1 MVEGALNRENDAG
14 IMLGQ
19 WWDHRAKMT
28 TPAGATGRGAPDCT
42 GSSRLG
48 TRRTGTRLT
57 HPLLHLT
64 FTLPASS
71 GQTSACQRPA
81 WKADNVAE
89 NARPVAIPRR
99 KTAAHPLLPTEK
111 PRNRSLSASPET
123 LLVRVMPAV
132 PGCFCPFMS
141 CTPLALLGPLV
152 FRLVLIGYGAS
163 LAANADTA
171 DAMLPAVTDPAPRM
185 RHTSSS
191 QAEAHHAAD
200 LRAAEGQAAAP
211 LARTSPPRPG
221 TAASDTTAIDENGV
235 LAEALATML
244 LTDIDQFRDS
254 TGSHTH
260 SAAEHFPAEPRE
272 AGEADT
278 SGLPPG
284 EQAKRPTLIGCQ
296 KHQQDLDADAPA
308 GDAAAR
314 PLRFSQET
322 RAVAPDTS
330 HHDLKTSFDGAIFD
344 GKHDDHTFTLLNTLA
359 DHKSGT
365 DVIHL
370 GESFEIAPPEGAGTT
385 KSDTARIEAELH
397 ADAGVTLQAG
407 KRLPFNVPLQQW
419 QDNTGNLAQ
428 LILLPGNHAT
438 EARLC
443 INLRLPD
450 LKRLS
455 CALWRLPPHWQ
466 AGTELKYLGLQVM
479 EDTQNETGK
488 EDRKIWQTSPDAPVL
503 HPVTDAGI
511 SPVLLTELLIS
522 ATTRDGKWDMA
533 NGYDAVHAYRAT
545 RVPTPEERSPP
556 AGNLKAED
564 LAGNAPPEGN
574 LKHAEGSVFGHQ
586 NRVRNLYL
594 NESWSNDD
602 SLPRVAIQAG
612 MQVHADHDPHE
623 GTLSLL
629 SHAHVIIGNGTSA
642 HTIALHAPERAF
654 RAGDERIP
662 FETPLQQWRDA
673 ANDMLSLRVTRDVDR
688 DEILLC
694 TDLQTGRFN
703 RQSCSRWHVPLNW
716 HATSDIIYRGIR
728 IVDDHR
734 ASGGS
739 LRIWETSPATW
750 GHRR

>member
-1 MVEGALNRENDAG
+1 
-14 IMLGQ
+14 
-19 WWDHRAKMT
+19 
-28 TPAGATGRGAPDCT
+28 
-42 GSSRLG
+42 
-48 TRRTGTRLT
+48 
-57 HPLLHLT
+57 
-64 FTLPASS
+64 
-71 GQTSACQRPA
+71 
-81 WKADNVAE
+81 
-89 NARPVAIPRR
+89 
-99 KTAAHPLLPTEK
+99 
-111 PRNRSLSASPET
+111 
-123 LLVRVMPAV
+123 
-132 PGCFCPFMS
+132 MS

-171 DAMLPAVTDPAPRM
+171 DAMPPAVADPAPGKQ
-185 RHTSSS
+185 HTSSS
-191 QAEAHHAAD
+191 LAEAPRAAD
-200 LRAAEGQAAAP
+200 LRAGEGQAAAP
-211 LARTSPPRPG
+211 LTRTSAIRPG
-221 TAASDTTAIDENGV
+221 PAASGTAAIDENGV

-278 SGLPPG
+278 SGQPLG
-284 EQAKRPTLIGCQ
+284 VHAKRPTLIGSQ
-296 KHQQDLDADAPA
+296 KHQQNLDADASA
-308 GDAAAR
+308 GEAAAR

-344 GKHDDHTFTLLNTLA
+344 SKHDDHTFNVLKTLA

-370 GESFEIAPPEGAGTT
+370 GENFEIAPPEGAGTRA
-385 KSDTARIEAELH
+385 SDITPIEAELH
-397 ADAGVTLQAG
+397 ADAGITLQAG

-455 CALWRLPPHWQ
+455 CALWRQPPRWQ

-479 EDTQNETGK
+479 EDTQTETGK

-511 SPVLLTELLIS
+511 SPMLLTDLLIT

-545 RVPTPEERSPP
+545 QVPTPDEGSSL

-564 LAGNAPPEGN
+564 VAGNAPPEGKLN
-574 LKHAEGSVFGHQ
+574 HAEGSAFGHQ

-602 SLPRVAIQAG
+602 SLTRIAIQAG

-629 SHAHVIIGNGTSA
+629 SHAQVIIGNGASA
-642 HTIALHAPERAF
+642 RTIALHAPERAF
-654 RAGDERIP
+654 RASDERIP

-673 ANDMLSLRVTRDVDR
+673 ADNTLSLRVTRDADR

-694 TDLQTGRFN
+694 ADLQTSRFN

-750 GHRR
+750 EHRR